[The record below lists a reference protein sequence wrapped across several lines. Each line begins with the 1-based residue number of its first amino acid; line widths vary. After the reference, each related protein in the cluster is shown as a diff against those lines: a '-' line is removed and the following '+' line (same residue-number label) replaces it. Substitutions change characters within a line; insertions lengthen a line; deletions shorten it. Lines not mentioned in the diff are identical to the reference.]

1 MWVEIGLYYG
11 NFRKKVLLVFDQTN
25 IWGLLGENLRK
36 ITRLIDFEEA
46 RCYKIVEW
54 KRGSGEM
61 E

>member
-1 MWVEIGLYYG
+1 MVYG

-54 KRGSGEM
+54 KRSSGEM
-61 E
+61 K